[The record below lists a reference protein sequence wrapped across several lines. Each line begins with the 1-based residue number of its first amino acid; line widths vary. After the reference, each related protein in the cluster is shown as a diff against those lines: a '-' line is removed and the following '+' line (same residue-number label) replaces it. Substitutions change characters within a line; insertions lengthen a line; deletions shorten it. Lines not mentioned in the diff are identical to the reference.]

1 MMMIDAHKKFRRAT
15 HFGDPAGRFKNSV
28 VDQTVFS
35 VLRDNNIIVNFKDSW
50 KEFNQRKTAGRIL
63 INRGIEVNENSRTK
77 YLNLCMLNASYPKVK
92 NSGMEQINSMK
103 PKHDHTSHLRSAFE
117 YGALGLK
124 ETANSYRQVYD
135 KFPKKEGSGR
145 RVIGY

>member
-1 MMMIDAHKKFRRAT
+1 
-15 HFGDPAGRFKNSV
+15 
-28 VDQTVFS
+28 
-35 VLRDNNIIVNFKDSW
+35 
-50 KEFNQRKTAGRIL
+50 
-63 INRGIEVNENSRTK
+63 
-77 YLNLCMLNASYPKVK
+77 MLNASYPKVK